1 MVRYKLW
8 VNEFG
13 QCADSS
19 KWSSR
24 VASRGGSSSRKD
36 MDTIDGHRPGGG
48 GGGGGARVQS
58 CQIKN
63 CNNAGDDH
71 H

>member
-24 VASRGGSSSRKD
+24 VASTGSRKD
-36 MDTIDGHRPGGG
+36 MDTIDGHRPGG